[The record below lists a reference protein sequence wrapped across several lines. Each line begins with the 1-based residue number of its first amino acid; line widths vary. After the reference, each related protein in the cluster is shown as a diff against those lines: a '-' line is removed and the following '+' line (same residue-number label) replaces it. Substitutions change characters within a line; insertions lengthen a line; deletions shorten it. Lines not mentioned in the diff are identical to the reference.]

1 MGFEFRAIELL
12 HVMYRIPRRLHNM
25 DSNLSGSVI
34 SMRIPGSF
42 SETPNQ
48 GLAGGGAGSVI
59 CCFFGVWGVKA
70 LRAEG
75 VQREL
80 KLVIREETQNTKMV
94 EVCTSSSSSST
105 R

>member
-1 MGFEFRAIELL
+1 
-12 HVMYRIPRRLHNM
+12 MYRIPRGLHNM
-25 DSNLSGSVI
+25 DSNLWGSVI

-48 GLAGGGAGSVI
+48 GLGGAGSVI